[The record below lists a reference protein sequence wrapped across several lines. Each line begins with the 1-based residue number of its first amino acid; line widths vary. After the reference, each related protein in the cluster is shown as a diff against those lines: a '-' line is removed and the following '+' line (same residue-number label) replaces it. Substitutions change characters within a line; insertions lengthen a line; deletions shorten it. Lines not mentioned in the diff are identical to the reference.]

1 MTGKQAKRR
10 SSTMSAA
17 RVARAVELM
26 TQEYGPFP
34 AERRLP
40 PTEEMVFTI
49 LSQHASDINSGCAF
63 ARLMDRFGSLDAVAR
78 SDIAEIEKA
87 IAPGGLAKIKA
98 PRIKEVLAKVLEL
111 NGGSLDLSFLR

>member
-1 MTGKQAKRR
+1 
-10 SSTMSAA
+10 
-17 RVARAVELM
+17 
-26 TQEYGPFP
+26 
-34 AERRLP
+34 
-40 PTEEMVFTI
+40 
-49 LSQHASDINSGCAF
+49 
-63 ARLMDRFGSLDAVAR
+63 MDRFGSLDAVAR